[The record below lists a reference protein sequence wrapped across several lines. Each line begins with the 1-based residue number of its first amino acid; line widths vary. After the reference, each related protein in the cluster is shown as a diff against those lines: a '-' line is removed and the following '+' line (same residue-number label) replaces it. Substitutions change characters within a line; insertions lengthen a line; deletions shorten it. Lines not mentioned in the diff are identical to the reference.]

1 MNKRTYLKP
10 ELAAYQFELTKFL
23 CTSATVD
30 AFGGLSEGGSG
41 GGSGSASSALG
52 RRSNY
57 YGDED

>member
-23 CTSATVD
+23 CTSATVN
-30 AFGGLSEGGSG
+30 GSG
-41 GGSGSASSALG
+41 ALSKGGSGSASSALC
-52 RRSNY
+52 RRSDY

>member
-10 ELAAYQFELTKFL
+10 ELAASQFELTKFL

-30 AFGGLSEGGSG
+30 GFGVLSEGDP
-41 GGSGSASSALG
+41 GSASSALG

>member
-10 ELAAYQFELTKFL
+10 ELAAFQFELTKFL

-30 AFGGLSEGGSG
+30 GYGGLSEGGT
-41 GGSGSASSALG
+41 GSAIDALG
-52 RRSNY
+52 RRSDY

>member
-10 ELAAYQFELTKFL
+10 ELAASQFELTKFL
-23 CTSATVD
+23 CTSATVS
-30 AFGGLSEGGSG
+30 ATVNGSGGLSEGGF
-41 GGSGSASSALG
+41 GSASSALG

>member
-23 CTSATVD
+23 CTSATVN
-30 AFGGLSEGGSG
+30 GSG
-41 GGSGSASSALG
+41 GLIEGGFGSASSALG
-52 RRSNY
+52 RRSDY

>member
-23 CTSATVD
+23 CTSATVN
-30 AFGGLSEGGSG
+30 GSG
-41 GGSGSASSALG
+41 VLSDGGSGSASSALG

>member
-30 AFGGLSEGGSG
+30 GSVELSDGGSG
-41 GGSGSASSALG
+41 NAISALG

>member
-23 CTSATVD
+23 CTSATVNGS
-30 AFGGLSEGGSG
+30 GGLSEGGF
-41 GGSGSASSALG
+41 GSASSALG